1 MLKLLKRI
9 RNRIQVLLYHR
20 VANVTSDPQ
29 MLCVTPD
36 NFNNQMKFLKKNYNI
51 ISLSSVNQ
59 YLKNHK
65 IPRNSIAITFD
76 DGYQDNLINAIP
88 ILEEYNIPAT
98 FFVTSGYI
106 GNNKEFYQE
115 TLNRIFFLEKQIPSS
130 LYIKVNQTEHQ
141 FQKLDQENQ
150 KQAAYTAL
158 HKALRSEKY
167 DTRKSVIKELI
178 HWSGAGQKPSTNYKN
193 LTFSEVKQI
202 SQKSLFEI
210 GAHSVNHPILS
221 SLNENEQRVEIINS
235 KKHLEEII
243 EKEVTSFAYPYGTI
257 DSYNV
262 GSVNILRENN
272 FSLCC
277 SNFPGLIDKKTS
289 RYELP
294 RFLVRD
300 LNVDKFKPFLKNN
313 FLNY

>member
-1 MLKLLKRI
+1 MLHLIPRC
-9 RNRIQVLLYHR
+9 
-20 VANVTSDPQ
+20 
-29 MLCVTPD
+29 CVTPD

-167 DTRKSVIKELI
+167 DTRKM
-178 HWSGAGQKPSTNYKN
+178 
-193 LTFSEVKQI
+193 
-202 SQKSLFEI
+202 
-210 GAHSVNHPILS
+210 
-221 SLNENEQRVEIINS
+221 
-235 KKHLEEII
+235 
-243 EKEVTSFAYPYGTI
+243 
-257 DSYNV
+257 
-262 GSVNILRENN
+262 
-272 FSLCC
+272 
-277 SNFPGLIDKKTS
+277 
-289 RYELP
+289 
-294 RFLVRD
+294 
-300 LNVDKFKPFLKNN
+300 
-313 FLNY
+313 